1 MAALVIVSIT
11 APLVLRNCFRGGK
24 DFQGR
29 PGQDKTL
36 KTLVE
41 GSPAEVEKLLDEEK
55 ISSSLAQLQ
64 KLDLPRERRRRI
76 NRKIVLSL
84 AAGQARSFAKLKRL
98 VRRETARQV
107 IDDYN
112 YSAASFNGKLTD
124 ALDDL
129 KATMQKN
136 CRALQCTYLGR
147 GSRKKNGYITARLT

>member
-55 ISSSLAQLQ
+55 ISPSLAQLQ
-64 KLDLPRERRRRI
+64 KLDLPRERRRKI
-76 NRKIVLSL
+76 NRKIVLCL

-98 VRRETARQV
+98 ARRETARQV

-112 YSAASFNGKLTD
+112 YSAASFNGKLRD

-129 KATMQKN
+129 KDTMQKN
-136 CRALQCTYLGR
+136 CWALQCTYLG
-147 GSRKKNGYITARLT
+147 NC

>member
-1 MAALVIVSIT
+1 MI
-11 APLVLRNCFRGGK
+11 
-24 DFQGR
+24 
-29 PGQDKTL
+29 
-36 KTLVE
+36 
-41 GSPAEVEKLLDEEK
+41 AERR

-136 CRALQCTYLGR
+136 CRALQCTYLGKR
-147 GSRKKNGYITARLT
+147 NRQKNG